1 MGKLKNSQY
10 VIFIVAIL
18 LISLIVNVFLSV
30 DNGNY
35 RERIG
40 KKTSDE
46 LETIIHGNETINQ
59 ILANSIQSKCI
70 LKTDLVK
77 LSSQY
82 DQVYQGVWKLMDDY
96 SYYKQSKRFTFKNDL
111 NINCDVTN
119 DAINKIKLYVNK
131 FIESNANSNGDKIE
145 LKNNDLLNF
154 KKMNDF
160 SKELDSY
167 FQTTIKK
174 NSNDGTYDGMKD
186 KIEVK
191 NLWIDILNKIFNIS
205 NNYSSFEFKA

>member
-1 MGKLKNSQY
+1 MGKIKSSQY

-18 LISLIVNVFLSV
+18 VVSLIVNVFLSV

-35 RERIG
+35 KQRIG
-40 KKTSDE
+40 KKSSDE

-77 LSSQY
+77 LSSEY

-96 SYYKQSKRFTFKNDL
+96 SYYKQSKQFVFKNDSS
-111 NINCDVTN
+111 INCDVTN
-119 DAINKIKLYVNK
+119 DSINKIKLYVNK
-131 FIESNANSNGDKIE
+131 FVESNANSNGDKIE
-145 LKNNDLLNF
+145 LKSNDLLNF
-154 KKMNDF
+154 KKMSDF
-160 SKELDSY
+160 SKELDTY

-174 NSNDGTYDGMKD
+174 SSNDGTYDGMKD

>member
-1 MGKLKNSQY
+1 MGKIKNSQY

-18 LISLIVNVFLSV
+18 LVSLIVNVFLSV

-59 ILANSIQSKCI
+59 ILANSIQNKCI

-96 SYYKQSKRFTFKNDL
+96 SYYKQSKRFILKAGSS
-111 NINCDVTN
+111 INCDVTN
-119 DAINKIKLYVNK
+119 DSINKIKLYVNK
-131 FIESNANSNGDKIE
+131 FVESNANSNGDKIE
-145 LKNNDLLNF
+145 LKSNDLLNF
-154 KKMNDF
+154 KKMSDF
-160 SKELDSY
+160 SKELDTY

-174 NSNDGTYDGMKD
+174 SSNDGTYDGMKD